1 MLVRSETDSPAA
13 RAIRPAFGALAV
25 LAVLAVLLIHASAAV
40 ASAEPLAYQ
49 TNDYGN
55 GGFHDILPPGQN
67 GLTNVLS
74 LALFKLDG
82 TRPAH
87 SFDQYPMYS
96 NLLYHAPGL
105 PAGDISKYF
114 KDSSFGVP
122 PGHVASVERPRDDGV
137 IVRDSDFGIPHI
149 YGSTRAGAEFA
160 AGFAAAE
167 DRLFEMDALR
177 HAGRGQLA
185 GFAGGSAGNRAM
197 DQSTFINAPY
207 TEAELQR
214 QFDALPARYGSDGQQ
229 VVDDATS
236 YVAGINLYIDEAKLN
251 LTLMPAEY
259 AAIDRPLGPDPWKVT
274 DLLATASLIGGI
286 LGQGGGNQLSWAQI
300 LVGFRHR
307 FGRSTGTTLFTDWRE
322 RNDPEAPTTVA
333 RRAFPYELPPAHPAP
348 GSMALPDAGSV
359 LFEPVVTGAT
369 GAAVTDIS
377 PLATRGATRSAT
389 RGAALRSGTRGLLAL
404 PGSDSNAL
412 LVAARHSASGHPL
425 AVMGPQ
431 VGYFNPQILSEE
443 DIHGPGLD
451 ARGASVAGLSLYVQL
466 GRGQDYSW
474 SATSAGQD
482 IVHTFAV
489 ALCNADGSPPSVLSD
504 SYVFRGRCTPI
515 DMLTQ
520 TESWLPSLADSTDA
534 GSETLTAGRTALGVV
549 VARGT
554 VAGRPVAYTRLRS
567 TYGHEFDS
575 ALGFSDF
582 DNPDRVQSAGDFQ
595 RAAARI
601 GYTYNWFY
609 ADDRDIA
616 YFNSGA
622 NPVADPRVDPTLPV
636 DAAFEWRNFD
646 PQSSTAAYTPPA
658 AHPQAINQ
666 DFLTSWNNKQAAG
679 FSASNSQYGSVY
691 RSQLLDARIA
701 GLIAG
706 HRKTTLPA
714 LIGAM
719 EDAGT
724 VDLRADRVL
733 PFVLAVLGPQTDP
746 QLARAVADLTSW
758 RADGSHR
765 IDRSASGTYAH
776 SRAIAILDAWW
787 PLLVAGEF
795 QPILGPTLYGQ
806 LSGQLS
812 IDDPPNRGS
821 GVPHVGSAYDTGWY
835 GYVAKDLRRIL
846 GRPEAGAYH
855 RVYCGRG
862 SLTACRSMLQATLR
876 QAIAKAADPAA
887 LYADPTC
894 DAAGRPASQECFDSI
909 AFSPVGATTVPSMAW
924 VNRPTYQQAVEIPGH
939 RPR

>member
-1 MLVRSETDSPAA
+1 
-13 RAIRPAFGALAV
+13 V
-25 LAVLAVLLIHASAAV
+25 LALVALLALLPLLAVLLIHPPPAA
-40 ASAEPLAYQ
+40 ASAEPLPYQ
-49 TNDYGN
+49 ANDYGN
-55 GGFHDILPPGQN
+55 GGFHDVLPPGQN
-67 GLTNVLS
+67 GLTNVLG
-74 LALFKLDG
+74 LALFKLNG

-105 PAGDISKYF
+105 SPADISKYF

-122 PGHVASVERPRDDGV
+122 PGHMASVERPRDDGV
-137 IVRDSDFGIPHI
+137 IVRDSDFGVPHI
-149 YGSTRAGAEFA
+149 YGSTRSGTEFA

-185 GFAGGSAGNRAM
+185 GFAGGSPGNRAM
-197 DQSTFINAPY
+197 DQTTFINAPY
-207 TEAELQR
+207 TEADLQR
-214 QFDALPARYGSDGQQ
+214 QFDALPTRYGPDGQQ
-229 VVDDATS
+229 VVDDAAS

-251 LTLMPAEY
+251 VTLMPGEY

-307 FGRSTGTTLFTDWRE
+307 FGRSTGTTLWTDWRE
-322 RNDPEAPTTVA
+322 RNDPEAPTTVT
-333 RRAFPYELPPAHPAP
+333 RKAFPYELAPAHPRGA
-348 GSMALPDAGSV
+348 ALPDPGSV
-359 LFEPVVTGAT
+359 LFQPVVTGAT

-389 RGAALRSGTRGLLAL
+389 QGAARQSGTRGLLAL
-404 PGSDSNAL
+404 PDSDSNAL

-451 ARGASVAGLSLYVQL
+451 ARGASVAGLGLYVQL
-466 GRGQDYSW
+466 GHGEDYSW

-489 ALCNADGSPPSVLSD
+489 HLCNPDGSPPSVLSD

-515 DMLTQ
+515 DVVTQ
-520 TESWLPSLADSTDA
+520 TESWLPSLADQTDA
-534 GSETLTAGRTALGVV
+534 GSETLSAGRTVLGIV

-575 ALGFSDF
+575 AVGFSDF
-582 DNPDRVQSAGDFQ
+582 DNPDRIQSAADFQ

-622 NPVADPRVDPTLPV
+622 NPIADPRVDPALPV
-636 DAAFEWRNFD
+636 DAAYEWRNFD
-646 PQSSTAAYTPPA
+646 PQAQTAAYAPPA
-658 AHPQAINQ
+658 AHPQVVNQ
-666 DFLTSWNNKQAAG
+666 DFITSWNNKQARG
-679 FSASNSQYGSVY
+679 FSGSNSQYASIY
-691 RSQLLDARIA
+691 RSQLLDTRTS

-706 HRKTTLPA
+706 HRKTTLA
-714 LIGAM
+714 AVIGAM

-733 PFVLAVLGPQTDP
+733 PYILDVLGPQTDP
-746 QLARAVADLTSW
+746 QVARAVADLTSW

-765 IDRSASGTYAH
+765 IDPSASGSYAH
-776 SRAIAILDAWW
+776 SQAIAVLDAWW
-787 PLLVAGEF
+787 PLLVSGEF
-795 QPILGPTLYGQ
+795 KPILGPTLYGQ
-806 LSGQLS
+806 LTNQLT

-821 GVPHVGSAYDTGWY
+821 GIPHVGSAYDTGWF
-835 GYVAKDLRRIL
+835 GYVAKDLRRVL
-846 GRPEAGAYH
+846 GQPEAGPYH

-862 SLTACRSMLQATLR
+862 SLTACRSMLEATLR
-876 QAIAKAADPAA
+876 QAIAKAADPAS

-894 DAAGRPASQECFDSI
+894 DAAGHPGSQECFDSI
-909 AFSPVGATTVPSMAW
+909 AFSPVGVTTVPSMPW
-924 VNRPTYQQAVEIPGH
+924 VNRPTYQQAVEIPAH